1 MAGTATDG
9 DDDLID
15 SINVTP
21 LVDVMLVLLIIFMVT
36 ASYIVEPAIPVELP
50 KAVTSEETV
59 QTTLAL
65 VLTKDGKLFLNGE
78 EATEELLRAKV
89 KEELVK
95 HPDVQAIIAADKD
108 VSHGAVVHLI
118 DVIKLSGV
126 VKFALNTKYEDAPAR

>member
-1 MAGTATDG
+1 
-9 DDDLID
+9 
-15 SINVTP
+15 
-21 LVDVMLVLLIIFMVT
+21 MLFR
-36 ASYIVEPAIPVELP
+36 S
-50 KAVTSEETV
+50 
-59 QTTLAL
+59 
-65 VLTKDGKLFLNGE
+65 KDGKLFLNGE
-78 EATEELLRAKV
+78 EATEEQLRAKV